1 MSLDLK
7 LADDHDL
14 ALSSAGDA
22 RLLDGAERIAQQI
35 KVTLLTFLGEWF
47 LDTDFGVPYL
57 EQVLIKAPQ
66 RAQLEAV
73 FRARIADVP
82 GVRGVRR
89 LDLQIERA
97 LRRLRVEFEAE
108 TDEGIVTLQ
117 FVLLP
122 RILRVPYGLRRYA
135 GRRRPPASARHPARE
150 RCRLRGAP
158 ACGRLHRR
166 GADAT

>member
-117 FVLLP
+117 FVL
-122 RILRVPYGLRRYA
+122 
-135 GRRRPPASARHPARE
+135 
-150 RCRLRGAP
+150 
-158 ACGRLHRR
+158 
-166 GADAT
+166 